1 MTPALHRKLI
11 EAVAG
16 TVIRHADELTAL
28 DRAIG
33 DGDHGL
39 SMKRGFEAVLAEID
53 KTSALATGEA
63 LKAVGMALVMK
74 VVLGWNINFSIW
86 VSSITVALYVALG
99 GLRSAIFNEVL
110 QFVLIWLG
118 AMLISIIGLIEG
130 ILYLTKSDADFVAT
144 YVNGKKGW
152 F

>member
-74 VVLGWNINFSIW
+74 R
-86 VSSITVALYVALG
+86 
-99 GLRSAIFNEVL
+99 LRTQSTGIGDE
-110 QFVLIWLG
+110 G
-118 AMLISIIGLIEG
+118 IIGCSPKF
-130 ILYLTKSDADFVAT
+130 TKVFSDVEIGRAHV
-144 YVNGKKGW
+144 
-152 F
+152 